1 MLRFSA
7 NLSMLFTEY
16 DFLERFDKAA
26 LSGFRGVEF
35 MFPYD
40 NDIEVLKR
48 KLRDNNLEHTL
59 HNLPAGDWATAWK
72 WSIATVLMQYSV
84 FCRGWRLCRK
94 FWRTVNKI
102 STTAPVIL
110 PASSNLAR
118 ISGLVKHKKSHGSHR
133 GKIQHS

>member
-16 DFLERFDKAA
+16 DFWNA
-26 LSGFRGVEF
+26 LIKRRCPGFRGVEF

-59 HNLPAGDWATAWK
+59 HNLPAGDWAAGERG
-72 WSIATVLMQYSV
+72 IA
-84 FCRGWRLCRK
+84 C
-94 FWRTVNKI
+94 
-102 STTAPVIL
+102 IL
-110 PASSNLAR
+110 GA
-118 ISGLVKHKKSHGSHR
+118 KKSFAMA
-133 GKIQHS
+133 

>member
-59 HNLPAGDWATAWK
+59 HNYRLATGRLANVELP
-72 WSIATVLMQYSV
+72 V
-84 FCRGWRLCRK
+84 FLG
-94 FWRTVNKI
+94 
-102 STTAPVIL
+102 A
-110 PASSNLAR
+110 
-118 ISGLVKHKKSHGSHR
+118 KKSFAMA
-133 GKIQHS
+133 

>member
-59 HNLPAGDWATAWK
+59 HNLPAGDWAAGERG
-72 WSIATVLMQYSV
+72 IA
-84 FCRGWRLCRK
+84 CIPGRDGRNPLCTCVR
-94 FWRTVNKI
+94 
-102 STTAPVIL
+102 
-110 PASSNLAR
+110 
-118 ISGLVKHKKSHGSHR
+118 
-133 GKIQHS
+133 Q